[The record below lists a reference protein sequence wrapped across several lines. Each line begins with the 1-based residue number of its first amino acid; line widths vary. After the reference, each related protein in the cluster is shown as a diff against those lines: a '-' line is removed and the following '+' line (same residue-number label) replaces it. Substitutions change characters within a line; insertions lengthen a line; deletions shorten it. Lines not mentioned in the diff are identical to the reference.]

1 MDQQNIIIPQLDGIS
16 VIAVILIISFG
27 VDRIVTGFF
36 FLMSFVKPWS
46 RYLPDPEMIEDRN
59 KRIRMEKRYKL
70 TYFTLAAILSGLVIA
85 YLGNVR
91 ILASLGYNTNII
103 LDSVLTGL
111 ILIAGADQVADFLK
125 SMPGI
130 SAAGNKPGERKSS
143 QPIQIS
149 GKLIIEGE
157 GANKLKN

>member
-36 FLMSFVKPWS
+36 FLMSFFKPWS
-46 RYLPDPEMIEDRN
+46 RYFPDPEMIEDRN
-59 KRIRMEKRYKL
+59 KRVRMEKRYKL
-70 TYFTLAAILSGLVIA
+70 AYFTLAAILSGLVIA

-111 ILIAGADQVADFLK
+111 ILIAGADRVADFLK

-130 SAAGNKPGERKSS
+130 SAAGTKPGEQAPA
-143 QPIQIS
+143 QPIKVS

-157 GANKLKN
+157 GGNKLKN